1 MNAATRRGLT
11 LVELLA
17 SLALLSLV
25 SGACVAWV
33 TSVSRGSMHT
43 LDDRLQVKWIEQSL
57 SLIREIQLRC
67 TDERLTRIDQQ
78 GRLMIPT
85 RWWVVVSSGDLDLAQ
100 WTRLEHDEDNE
111 YLHVVFLDADLQMLS
126 EPRLVIDAVSSVD
139 TERVSIPDEAAAIVL
154 SLIFADGQQRELR
167 FLAEAQP

>member
-1 MNAATRRGLT
+1 MNAAARRGLT

-33 TSVSRGSMHT
+33 TSVSRGSMQT
-43 LDDRLQVKWIEQSL
+43 LDDRLQVERIDQSL

-85 RWWVVVSSGDLDLAQ
+85 RWWLSTPSGDLELAH
-100 WTRLEHDEDNE
+100 WARLEHSTGSEH
-111 YLHVVFLDADLQMLS
+111 LQVVFLDADLQMLS

-139 TERVSIPDEAAAIVL
+139 TERVSIPDDAATIVL
-154 SLIFADGQQRELR
+154 PLTFADGQQRELS